1 MMIDGLID
9 ADCVV
14 MHGRNCD
21 GRQELDV
28 TKFSRCNSRL
38 AEGHSIF
45 HCNSVNIMSPHCS
58 RKRMRS
64 ELQRWRAL
72 MITKVHLAD
81 IWLMRPDGIGH
92 PLAASTAPLGARG
105 E

>member
-1 MMIDGLID
+1 
-9 ADCVV
+9 
-14 MHGRNCD
+14 
-21 GRQELDV
+21 
-28 TKFSRCNSRL
+28 
-38 AEGHSIF
+38 
-45 HCNSVNIMSPHCS
+45 MSPHCS

-105 E
+105 EWHGFFRAGSGLFQDVLGSTVFRVGFRVGLTFLQGFLMVCFRGYLGLT